1 MGDWLSELAEVLEQ
15 AEVSREERLAVLRLA
30 RDVAHGVERKLAPLS
45 AYAVGIYVGR
55 RMAEGASA
63 SEALHEAIAAAAT
76 IIPGSA
82 GEQDHI

>member
-1 MGDWLSELAEVLEQ
+1 MSDWLSELTGVLEQ
-15 AEVSREERLAVLRLA
+15 AEVSREERRTVLRFA
-30 RDVAHGVERKLAPLS
+30 RDVAHGVERRLAPLS

-55 RMAEGASA
+55 RIAEGGATSQ
-63 SEALHEAIAAAAT
+63 ALHEAIAAAST